1 MRARVNAIIQK
12 TQVSPV
18 RVLFCSI
25 EVKYRFTHAEIA
37 KSEFEKNNNEKAGE
51 KRKRTET
58 TLSCHLSSLSR
69 R

>member
-1 MRARVNAIIQK
+1 MGARVNAIIQK

-37 KSEFEKNNNEKAGE
+37 KSEFEKKMTT
-51 KRKRTET
+51 RKPERK
-58 TLSCHLSSLSR
+58 
-69 R
+69 

>member
-1 MRARVNAIIQK
+1 MGARVNAITQK

-37 KSEFEKNNNEKAGE
+37 KSEFEKKMTTRKPERKEKE
-51 KRKRTET
+51 PKRRY
-58 TLSCHLSSLSR
+58 HVIYPR
-69 R
+69 Y